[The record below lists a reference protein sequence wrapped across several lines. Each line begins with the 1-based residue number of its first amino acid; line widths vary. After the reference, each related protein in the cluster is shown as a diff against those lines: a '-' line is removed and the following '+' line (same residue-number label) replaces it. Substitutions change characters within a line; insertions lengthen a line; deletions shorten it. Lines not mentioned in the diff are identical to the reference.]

1 MPIVTAPETP
11 LPDPALLKPRRI
23 VHDFLSAMEA
33 RDLDAARA
41 FTGEG
46 FVMTFPGGERM
57 TTLEELV
64 AFARPRYRFV
74 NKTYERFD
82 TVPGDEVSIV
92 YCFGTLSGEWPDG
105 KTFAGIRFIDRFEIA
120 DGRITRQ
127 DVWNDVAEVRGR
139 P

>member
-1 MPIVTAPETP
+1 MPIVTAPETQ
-11 LPDPALLKPRRI
+11 LPDPARI

-46 FVMTFPGGERM
+46 FVMTFPGGVRM

-82 TVPGDEVSIV
+82 TVPGDKVSIV
-92 YCFGTLSGEWPDG
+92 YCFGTLSGEWPNG
-105 KTFAGIRFIDRFEIA
+105 EAFAGIRFIDRFEIA
-120 DGRITRQ
+120 AGRITRQ